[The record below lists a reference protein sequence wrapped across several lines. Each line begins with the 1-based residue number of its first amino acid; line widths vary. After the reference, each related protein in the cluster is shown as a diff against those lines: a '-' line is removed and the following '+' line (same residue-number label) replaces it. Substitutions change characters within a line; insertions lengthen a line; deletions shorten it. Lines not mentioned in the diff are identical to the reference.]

1 MEKTLSL
8 NEQPVIKERNYGID
22 LLRLVSM
29 LMVVSLHILEFYV
42 GGVMKGAES
51 LTFKGEFLWTLEI
64 LCLGAVNI
72 YALISGFVGY
82 KSRHKA
88 SNIIYLCL
96 QLIFFTL
103 IISGTDLILSI
114 RQGSE
119 LSAKDVFLSFFP
131 SIKGYWYFSAYFCLF
146 FFMPILDKIIE
157 SASRKS
163 LKIAAVLCFCVFCCF
178 TQIFTE
184 VSGLEG
190 GYTVLWLVL
199 LYLLGAYISRYDPLK
214 NWSAWACFL
223 GYAVCVALTV
233 ISRVAIGY
241 GTLYLLDEIKWI
253 NLLVSY
259 TSPTVTVGAVFV
271 LCGFSKLRIGKIPA
285 KIIAFLSPMAF
296 GVYLIHCHPIIF
308 SYFIGAFEW
317 INQYPIWQIPLTVLA
332 ISLFIFSSCL
342 FIDGIRLALFKLC
355 RIKRLSIF
363 LERII
368 GKFIK
373 SILKIFHISLEN
385 E

>member
-51 LTFKGEFLWTLEI
+51 LTFKGEFLWALEI

-114 RQGSE
+114 RQGAE

-163 LKIAAVLCFCVFCCF
+163 LKIAAVLCFCVFCYNVQPGVEINYADG
-178 TQIFTE
+178 T
-184 VSGLEG
+184 
-190 GYTVLWLVL
+190 
-199 LYLLGAYISRYDPLK
+199 SR
-214 NWSAWACFL
+214 F
-223 GYAVCVALTV
+223 
-233 ISRVAIGY
+233 
-241 GTLYLLDEIKWI
+241 
-253 NLLVSY
+253 
-259 TSPTVTVGAVFV
+259 VGAVFEIYRTPTGKRYHRDP
-271 LCGFSKLRIGKIPA
+271 LCGGKN
-285 KIIAFLSPMAF
+285 SY
-296 GVYLIHCHPIIF
+296 GV
-308 SYFIGAFEW
+308 
-317 INQYPIWQIPLTVLA
+317 
-332 ISLFIFSSCL
+332 SLFDAESAGLTPCQKC
-342 FIDGIRLALFKLC
+342 AQ
-355 RIKRLSIF
+355 
-363 LERII
+363 
-368 GKFIK
+368 
-373 SILKIFHISLEN
+373 
-385 E
+385 